1 MLQNDSYK
9 NAYERQKQARQHA
22 ESLLES
28 RSKELYTL
36 NEDLIKAYN
45 KLKDQK
51 AQLVHNEKLAS
62 IGQLAAGIAHE
73 INNPAAY
80 VKSNVNTLKNYVQS
94 IAGAFK
100 EYESMFA
107 SCVDDKLC
115 DTSIS
120 EKCAD
125 IREKYDIE
133 FVLDDLEDTIDDTM
147 DGLER
152 IEDIV
157 KSLKDFSRPDQA
169 DPVRYNINDCLENTI
184 KVVWNQ
190 VKYKADLEKS
200 FAELPDSY
208 GQPGS
213 MGQVFLNL
221 IVNSAQAIE
230 DFGTIS
236 LTTRATGSHI
246 EVIIK
251 DSGSGIARENLN
263 KIFDP
268 FFTTKEIGKGT
279 GLGLSISSNIVKK
292 QGGTIEVESVQGVGT
307 TFKVT
312 LPIADE
318 TH

>member
-1 MLQNDSYK
+1 MLQNENYK
-9 NAYERQKQARQHA
+9 KAYERQKQARQQA

-73 INNPAAY
+73 VNNPAAY

-94 IAGAFK
+94 VATAFK
-100 EYESMFA
+100 HYEEIIHL
-107 SCVDDKLC
+107 CVDEKHC
-115 DTSIS
+115 DTSLI
-120 EKCAD
+120 EKSKK
-125 IREKYDIE
+125 IREDLDIE
-133 FVLDDLEDTIDDTM
+133 FVLDDLEDTISDTM
-147 DGLER
+147 EGLER

-169 DPVRYNINDCLENTI
+169 EPVRYNINDCINNTI
-184 KVVWNQ
+184 KVAWNQ
-190 VKYKADLEKS
+190 VKYKAELNKS
-200 FAELPDSY
+200 FSNLPDIY

-221 IVNSAQAIE
+221 IVNAAQAIE
-230 DFGTIS
+230 SFGTIS
-236 LTTRATGSHI
+236 ITTATSNNQI
-246 EVIIK
+246 IIK
-251 DSGSGIARENLN
+251 IADDGCGIAKENLN

-279 GLGLSISSNIVKK
+279 GLGLSISSAIIKK
-292 QGGTIEVESVQGVGT
+292 QGGTIDVASTSNGT
-307 TFKVT
+307 TFT
-312 LPIADE
+312 INLPITRADE
-318 TH
+318 S